1 MTFKQRQKVS
11 IYQPSNPY
19 FHNWKKSLFRKT
31 KEFFVL
37 QLKCNKCYCVDLLQ
51 SRLIELFVKRNW
63 WRVSKFCVFRPV
75 LYIFKCL
82 EEIVFFIFF
91 HQIKEKVF
99 HIGHRHF
106 GININ
111 NNLLTFLKVIL
122 ANSNSHDYGKAH
134 FFYISALS
142 MLNYFTRTISSAFTK
157 QNLLK
162 SLTYIVMQCL
172 LSFFAP
178 EALE

>member
-1 MTFKQRQKVS
+1 M
-11 IYQPSNPY
+11 
-19 FHNWKKSLFRKT
+19 
-31 KEFFVL
+31 
-37 QLKCNKCYCVDLLQ
+37 
-51 SRLIELFVKRNW
+51 
-63 WRVSKFCVFRPV
+63 
-75 LYIFKCL
+75 
-82 EEIVFFIFF
+82 
-91 HQIKEKVF
+91 F
-99 HIGHRHF
+99 HIGHRDF
-106 GININ
+106 GVNTS

-142 MLNYFTRTISSAFTK
+142 MLNYFTSTISSVFTK

-162 SLTYIVMQCL
+162 SLTCIVMQCL